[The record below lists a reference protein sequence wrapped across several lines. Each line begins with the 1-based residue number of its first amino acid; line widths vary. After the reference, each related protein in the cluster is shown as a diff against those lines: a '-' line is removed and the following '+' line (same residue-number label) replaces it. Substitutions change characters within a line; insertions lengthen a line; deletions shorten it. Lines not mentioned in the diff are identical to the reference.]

1 MDVADGNQ
9 KRGGND
15 PNGQALVTEAK
26 AVLEDLNCTQQCLL
40 KNTAHN
46 SGTNSL
52 NLIQQTGIKQ
62 SRYQSI
68 QHSEQPKGH
77 TFESKTI

>member
-9 KRGGND
+9 KRSGKD

-40 KNTAHN
+40 KKYGAQFRNKFLKPDP
-46 SGTNSL
+46 TNRHQAEQ
-52 NLIQQTGIKQ
+52 IPK
-62 SRYQSI
+62 
-68 QHSEQPKGH
+68 HSAQ
-77 TFESKTI
+77 